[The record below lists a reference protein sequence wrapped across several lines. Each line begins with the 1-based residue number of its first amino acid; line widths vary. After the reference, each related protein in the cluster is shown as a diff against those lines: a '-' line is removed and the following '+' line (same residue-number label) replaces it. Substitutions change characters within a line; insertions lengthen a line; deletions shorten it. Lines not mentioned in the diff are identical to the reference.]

1 MENKFKNAWK
11 FIKKSFIDLFDEIEE
26 TDQQNYEK
34 ELIRNSFFEKI
45 KLKQAIKMSKD
56 KELNTVKALEKKYI
70 NRNQAISIADSEKNL
85 RRSMYNEAINEGFN
99 YGLIE
104 INNYYAT
111 LVKFENRYAW
121 YIKVIDGKYGAKKEN
136 KYIKGYFDEYSNI
149 RCLVFADNGMYVYL
163 NKNFDTRNIR
173 MVTDDEFLFYINNI
187 KH

>member
-1 MENKFKNAWK
+1 MENKLNVWET
-11 FIKKSFIDLFDEIEE
+11 IKQSFMDLFDDVDEK
-26 TDQQNYEK
+26 DNQNYETNQ
-34 ELIRNSFFEKI
+34 IRNSFFERI
-45 KLKQAIKMSKD
+45 RLNRNIKMSEN
-56 KELNTVKALEKKYI
+56 KELSTVKAVEKKYI

-85 RRSMYNEAINEGFN
+85 RRSMYNEAISEGFF

-104 INNYYAT
+104 ITNYYAT

-121 YIKVIDGKYGAKKEN
+121 YIKVIDGRYGTKKEN
-136 KYIKGYFDEYSNI
+136 KNVKGYFDEYSNI

-173 MVTDDEFLFYINNI
+173 MVTDEEFLFYINHV